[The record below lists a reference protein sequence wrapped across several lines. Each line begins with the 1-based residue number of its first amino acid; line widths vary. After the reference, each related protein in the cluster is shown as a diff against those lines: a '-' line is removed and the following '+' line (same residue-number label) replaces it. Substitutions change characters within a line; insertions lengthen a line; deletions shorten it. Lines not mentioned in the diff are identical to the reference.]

1 MRSQATIQLKSNT
14 RQQGVALAI
23 ALILLVVMTLLGL
36 SSVRTIGQQ
45 EKMTSHSVDRS
56 LVYQYAEA
64 ALREGEAQ
72 AQIQALATNNGFPTD
87 EDPANNACNNAVQ
100 NRCQNGLCAA
110 PDPDCTARW
119 VDPNFNGWQQYAGVP
134 AILQPNGSA
143 LIGTLASGIP
153 EYFVEILRP
162 ACGTPGGAADFDLLC
177 NRKHPNPDNSDTCG
191 ACPAVPG
198 SGSQCCYFYRYR
210 VTARVQPPG
219 RAAVI
224 VQSIYSVEP
233 Q

>member
-1 MRSQATIQLKSNT
+1 MRSQASIQLTSLSGQRGAT
-14 RQQGVALAI
+14 LAI

-36 SSVRTIGQQ
+36 SSIRTIGQQ

-72 AQIQALATNNGFPTD
+72 TQVQALAINNGFPTD

-100 NRCQNGLCAA
+100 ARCQNGLCAT
-110 PDPDCTARW
+110 PDPDCPARW
-119 VDPNFNGWQQYAGVP
+119 LDPNFNGWQQYGGVA

-143 LIGTLASGIP
+143 LIGTAASGLP

-162 ACGTPGGAADFDLLC
+162 TCATPGGSADFNLLC
-177 NRKHPNPDNSDTCG
+177 NQKHPNPDNPDACG

-198 SGSQCCYFYRYR
+198 SGTQCCYFYRYR

-219 RAAVI
+219 RSAVI